1 MNGPQGM
8 QLHEEPEDGR
18 GGAGRHLGQGQCCHF
33 LAFFIVSHNLAAL
46 IQVAI
51 SVCLTL
57 NAIEFVCFVVIFV
70 ELYKHHKRHV
80 QLCLANKPN
89 TASSKEK
96 R

>member
-1 MNGPQGM
+1 MRNLRTG
-8 QLHEEPEDGR
+8 EAERD
-18 GGAGRHLGQGQCCHF
+18 AIWDKVSVAIFC
-33 LAFFIVSHNLAAL
+33 LAFFIVNHNLATL
-46 IQVAI
+46 MKVAI